1 MKTPFAHA
9 FDCMQVGRWM
19 LALKRKS
26 PGSPGLFAVWW
37 RRRELNPRPPV
48 LSLEL
53 YMFSVSLLI

>member
-1 MKTPFAHA
+1 MGLSYRVLQAAVEEENEIKK
-9 FDCMQVGRWM
+9 Q
-19 LALKRKS
+19 KS
-26 PGSPGLFAVWW
+26 PGSPGLFVVWW